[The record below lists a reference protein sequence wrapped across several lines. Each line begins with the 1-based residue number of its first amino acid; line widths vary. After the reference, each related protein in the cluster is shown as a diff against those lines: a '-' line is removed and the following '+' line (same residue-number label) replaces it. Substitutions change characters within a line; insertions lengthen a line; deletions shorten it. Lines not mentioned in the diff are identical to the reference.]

1 MNMNEYQELA
11 ARTINLALTPQQ
23 VLHHALFEMSSEMG
37 EISGIYQKELQGHE
51 IDKQHLKKEIGDLLW
66 GVAELCTVNG
76 IKMSEIAEMN
86 IDKLLDRYPDGFDEE
101 RSKHRAEGDV

>member
-1 MNMNEYQELA
+1 MNMDTYQAMA
-11 ARTINLALTPQQ
+11 ARTINKDLDDKQT
-23 VLHHALFEMSSEMG
+23 LHHALFEMSSEMG

-66 GVAELCTVNG
+66 GVAELCTVNDFS
-76 IKMSEIAEMN
+76 MDEIAQMN
-86 IDKLLDRYPDGFDEE
+86 IDKLRERYPDGFDSE